1 MMEAVAVS
9 RSSRLSRREG
19 GGVNGF
25 FRAVLLMGLVG
36 ILGVGEAEGQRRR
49 RAAPIPEG
57 EVDFKAFNVPYDGL
71 LTFVRL
77 RYTPSQYG
85 WSGGGFFG
93 GVDYNWD
100 HDYPRADRHLMTIMK
115 ELTVAGVRNDSSN
128 VLGAEDP
135 ELFKYPIAYMS
146 EPGYWTLT
154 DEEAATFRAYLTKG
168 GFIIF
173 DDFTDFQAGPLFDAL
188 RKILPEGR
196 VVELDA
202 SHAIFHAFYDL
213 DTLDFHHPYR
223 GGRSLFLGI
232 FEDNDPSKR
241 LLVIA
246 NYNNDVGESWEW
258 SDRGFIP
265 IELSNQAFKLG
276 VNYLMYALTH

>member
-1 MMEAVAVS
+1 MIEATLVS
-9 RSSRLSRREG
+9 RPSRGMVRVGRYGSRIMLL
-19 GGVNGF
+19 V
-25 FRAVLLMGLVG
+25 VLLGA
-36 ILGVGEAEGQRRR
+36 IGVGTAEGQRRR
-49 RAAPIPEG
+49 QRATPPEG
-57 EVDFKAFNVPYDGL
+57 TTDFKAFNVPYDGL

-85 WSGGGFFG
+85 WGGGGFFG

-100 HDYPRADRHLMTIMK
+100 HDYPRADRHVMTIMK
-115 ELTVAGVRNDSSN
+115 ELTAAGTRNDGSN
-128 VLGAEDP
+128 VLGADDA

-154 DEEAATFRAYLTKG
+154 DREAAVFRAYLHKG
-168 GFIIF
+168 GFLIF
-173 DDFTDFQAGPLFDAL
+173 DDFAGLGHLSNLETML
-188 RKILPEGR
+188 RKVLPEGR
-196 VVELDA
+196 LVQLDA
-202 SHAIFHAFYDL
+202 SHPIFHSFFDI

-223 GGRSLFLGI
+223 GVPSYFLGI
-232 FEDNDPSKR
+232 FEDNDPAKR
-241 LLVIA
+241 LLLIA

-258 SDRGFIP
+258 SDQGFIP

>member
-1 MMEAVAVS
+1 MKRWMKVALRLMVLATLICVLPYPAEA
-9 RSSRLSRREG
+9 
-19 GGVNGF
+19 
-25 FRAVLLMGLVG
+25 
-36 ILGVGEAEGQRRR
+36 QRRR
-49 RAAPIPEG
+49 RPAPAPTG
-57 EVDFKAFNVPYDGL
+57 DVDFKAFNVPYDGR

-85 WSGGGFFG
+85 WGGGGWFD

-115 ELTVAGVRNDSSN
+115 ELTAAAVRNDSSN
-128 VLGAEDP
+128 VLGADDP

-154 DEEAATFRAYLTKG
+154 DQEAATFRAYLRKG

-173 DDFTDFQAGPLFDAL
+173 DDFTDFQSGGLFDAL

-202 SHAIFHAFYDL
+202 SHPIFHAFYDI
-213 DTLDFHHPYR
+213 DTLDFTHPYR
-223 GGRSLFLGI
+223 GGQSRFLGI
-232 FEDNDPSKR
+232 FEDNDPARR

-246 NYNNDVGESWEW
+246 NYNNDVGESWEY

-265 IELSNQAFKLG
+265 IELSNRAFKLG

>member
-1 MMEAVAVS
+1 MSGIRGMVRV
-9 RSSRLSRREG
+9 
-19 GGVNGF
+19 
-25 FRAVLLMGLVG
+25 VLLGAALLVIG
-36 ILGVGEAEGQRRR
+36 GATPADAQPRR
-49 RAAPIPEG
+49 RAVVPAEG

-85 WSGGGFFG
+85 WGGGGFFG

-100 HDYPRADRHLMTIMK
+100 HDYPRADRHVMTIMK
-115 ELTVAGVRNDSSN
+115 ELTAAGVRNDGSN
-128 VLGAEDP
+128 VLGADDP

-173 DDFTDFQAGPLFDAL
+173 DDFTDFQAGPLFAAL

-202 SHAIFHAFYDL
+202 SHPIFHAFYDL

-223 GGRSLFLGI
+223 GGQSLFLGI
-232 FEDNDPSKR
+232 FEDNDPAKR

-276 VNYLMYALTH
+276 VNHLMYALTH